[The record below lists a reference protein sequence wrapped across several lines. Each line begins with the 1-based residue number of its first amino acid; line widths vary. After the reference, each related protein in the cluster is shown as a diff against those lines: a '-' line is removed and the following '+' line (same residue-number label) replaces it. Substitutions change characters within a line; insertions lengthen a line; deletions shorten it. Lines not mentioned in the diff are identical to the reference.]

1 MLGLVLGPGEV
12 LGVGL
17 VVLGVSVPMPP
28 ADEPEDEP
36 PLVPEESDG
45 MLEVPELEPVLD
57 PVLDPELDPPD
68 VSGRRVSTLDG
79 LELDS
84 AAGVVLPEVPLD
96 EVPLE
101 LVPLSEGI
109 PDVPPLELV
118 PEPLVPELPPMPE
131 SEPPPV
137 MPAHAPSSIA
147 QAIGNIHFVIDHSR
161 KFQKGTR
168 HGARRWTALLMQR
181 VEAGGE

>member
-28 ADEPEDEP
+28 ALEPEVES

-45 MLEVPELEPVLD
+45 MVDVPELESVLD
-57 PVLDPELDPPD
+57 PVLDPPE

-79 LELDS
+79 LVLDS

-96 EVPLE
+96 EAPPE
-101 LVPLSEGI
+101 LVSLSEGI
-109 PDVPPLELV
+109 PDVPPPELV
-118 PEPLVPELPPMPE
+118 PEPLVPELLPMPE

-168 HGARRWTALLMQR
+168 RGARRWTALLMQR